1 MKTIINT
8 NPLIFVQDIVSAI
21 KEGYFVENSNR
32 GWVMTGILKEINL
45 YKNKHKEFESK
56 PYGKSVI
63 SSYNPQ
69 EFLLELQDYV
79 MSGAVVDIESLY
91 WDSTSLKQ
99 INVER
104 VAPEFYSK
112 DELLALDW
120 KDLKE
125 ECAKVGVKGR
135 DKTLLIRQYLVAT
148 KQLLEEDVK

>member
-1 MKTIINT
+1 MKTILNT
-8 NPLIFVQDIVSAI
+8 NPYIFVQDIVSAI

-32 GWVMTGILKEINL
+32 GWVMNGILKEITL
-45 YKNKHKEFESK
+45 YKDKHREFEAK
-56 PYGKSVI
+56 PYGPSVV
-63 SSYNPQ
+63 SSYNAQ
-69 EFLLELQDYV
+69 EFLLELQDFV

-104 VAPEFYSK
+104 IAPEFYDK
-112 DELLALDW
+112 DALLALDW
-120 KDLKE
+120 KDLKD
-125 ECAKVGVKGR
+125 ECLKVGVKGR